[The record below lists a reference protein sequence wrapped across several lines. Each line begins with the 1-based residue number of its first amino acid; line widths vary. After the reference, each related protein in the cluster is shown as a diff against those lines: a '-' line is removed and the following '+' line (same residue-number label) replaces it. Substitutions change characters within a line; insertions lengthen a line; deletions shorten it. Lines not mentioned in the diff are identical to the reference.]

1 MTSLVISSGSV
12 PPMILHKLGLV
23 EKGQAI
29 TSGMV
34 REAVTAMGIENLAKS
49 PVYFLRELASY
60 AEIPYSSPK
69 KRAVNDIL
77 IWAQG

>member
-23 EKGQAI
+23 GNGQPV

-34 REAVTAMGIENLAKS
+34 REAVKTMGFENLAKS

-60 AEIPYSSPK
+60 AEIPYTSPK

-77 IWAQG
+77 NWAQG